1 MNFQKYKRALTCLR
15 TLSHACVGLYF
26 CVLYR
31 TVLQSTGA
39 QCISS
44 PGFLEASVKAVIAV
58 AGTALP
64 KHHWIVFS
72 RADGIQSSKEP
83 VPSTS
88 GLSEIS
94 LSSACYCWWSISHLP
109 ILLQLV
115 TLPAC
120 SLDVSPSMPAAVL
133 YYCTFQSTV
142 RSKIFIF
149 VFVHFYV

>member
-1 MNFQKYKRALTCLR
+1 MEDKGIQQENLILRNQEQEIRPKKDLKLNTVSPLHKNFHIVNFQKYKRALTCLR

-94 LSSACYCWWSISHLP
+94 LSSACYC
-109 ILLQLV
+109 
-115 TLPAC
+115 
-120 SLDVSPSMPAAVL
+120 
-133 YYCTFQSTV
+133 
-142 RSKIFIF
+142 
-149 VFVHFYV
+149 

>member
-1 MNFQKYKRALTCLR
+1 MSNVRCHM
-15 TLSHACVGLYF
+15 HACGCAFVYF
-26 CVLYR
+26 TVQ
-31 TVLQSTGA
+31 VLQSTVA

-72 RADGIQSSKEP
+72 RVDGIQSSKEP

-94 LSSACYCWWSISHLP
+94 LSSACYC
-109 ILLQLV
+109 
-115 TLPAC
+115 
-120 SLDVSPSMPAAVL
+120 
-133 YYCTFQSTV
+133 
-142 RSKIFIF
+142 
-149 VFVHFYV
+149 